1 MPHILQATSHSRLL
15 FAPPGS
21 RYTDVRISSRHT
33 DVPHQHQPKY
43 TTGIKEDLPMSEHLT
58 VPQLRRA
65 TQQTQEWLKELATYE
80 PLQVEEQAYSYLR
93 AVLHAIRDRLTVTE
107 ASHLAQQLPMMVRGF
122 YYEGW
127 RPSLAPFPIESKA
140 EFLEQVR
147 SSLGGTTTDAGEV
160 DVHAGT
166 MAVLSFL
173 QERLQEGTLRHVK
186 QQLPEE
192 LVEMFQEA
200 VLA

>member
-1 MPHILQATSHSRLL
+1 
-15 FAPPGS
+15 
-21 RYTDVRISSRHT
+21 
-33 DVPHQHQPKY
+33 
-43 TTGIKEDLPMSEHLT
+43 MSQHLT

-65 TQQTQEWLKELATYE
+65 TQQTQEWLNELATYE

-107 ASHLAQQLPMMVRGF
+107 ASHLAQQLPMIVRGF

-127 RPSLAPFPIESKA
+127 RPSLAPFPIDSRSD
-140 EFLEQVR
+140 FLAQVR
-147 SSLGGTTTDAGEV
+147 SSLGGGTSDAGEA

-166 MAVLSFL
+166 MAVLRFL
-173 QERLQEGTLRHVK
+173 QERLQEGTLRHLE

-192 LVEMFQEA
+192 LVEMFHEA
-200 VLA
+200 VSA